1 MGKRGPKHTF
11 EKYPEDLQQAIDGK
25 IKNGVPYSTIAEWI
39 NNMNE
44 VKGGELPGTSIAGV
58 HRYAKN
64 FKETLERSKKVREQ
78 VKAVLDVTSD
88 RPDTDVVN
96 AANKIAI
103 EMVVE
108 RLVEAETDEL
118 RNENIIDVINSVA
131 KLQRGAVA
139 AEKLKI
145 QFTKYKSEIEDKKRK
160 AFDEFKDRVFNE
172 LESEHP
178 DVYEKLIEIAQQTY
192 GKIELEEQK

>member
-11 EKYPEDLQQAIDGK
+11 NLYPKDLQEAIDGK
-25 IKNGVPYSTIAEWI
+25 IKQGVPYSTIASWL
-39 NNMNE
+39 NNMEE
-44 VKGGELPGTSIAGV
+44 VRDGELPGTSIAGV

-64 FKETLERSKKVREQ
+64 FKDTLERSKKVREQ

-108 RLVEAETDEL
+108 RLVEAESTEL

-145 QFTKYKSEIEDKKRK
+145 QFVKYKSEIEDKKKK
-160 AFDEFKDRVFNE
+160 AFDEFKEKVFYE
-172 LESEHP
+172 LENEHP
-178 DVYEKLIEIAQQTY
+178 DVYEKLIEIAQQTFN
-192 GKIELEEQK
+192 KIELEEQK

>member
-1 MGKRGPKHTF
+1 MGKRGPQHTF
-11 EKYPEDLQQAIDGK
+11 NLYPKDLQEAIDGK
-25 IKNGVPYSTIAEWI
+25 IKKGVPYSTIASWI
-39 NNMNE
+39 NNMEE
-44 VKGGELPGTSIAGV
+44 VKDGELPGTSVAGV

-78 VKAVLDVTSD
+78 VKAVLDATSD

-108 RLVEAETDEL
+108 RLIEAESTEL
-118 RNENIIDVINSVA
+118 QNENIIDVINSVA
-131 KLQRGAVA
+131 KLQRGAVG

-145 QFTKYKSEIEDKKRK
+145 QFGKYKSDIEDKKKK
-160 AFDEFKDRVFNE
+160 AFEEFKDKVFFE

-178 DVYEKLIEIAQQTY
+178 DVYEKLIEIAQQTFS
-192 GKIELEEQK
+192 KIELEEQK

>member
-11 EKYPEDLQQAIDGK
+11 NLYPLDLQEAIDGK
-25 IKNGVPYSTIAEWI
+25 IKKGVPYSTIASWL
-39 NNMNE
+39 NNMEE
-44 VKGGELPGTSIAGV
+44 VRDGELPGTSIAGV

-64 FKETLERSKKVREQ
+64 FKDTLERSKKVREQ

-108 RLVEAETDEL
+108 RLVEAESTEL

-145 QFTKYKSEIEDKKRK
+145 QFVKYKSEIEDKKKK
-160 AFDEFKDRVFNE
+160 AFDEFKEKVFYE
-172 LESEHP
+172 LENEHP
-178 DVYEKLIEIAQQTY
+178 DVYEKLIEIAQQTFN
-192 GKIELEEQK
+192 KIELEEQK

>member
-11 EKYPEDLQQAIDGK
+11 NLYPKDLQEAIDVK
-25 IKNGVPYSTIAEWI
+25 IKKGVPYSTIASWI
-39 NNMNE
+39 NNMEE
-44 VKGGELPGTSIAGV
+44 VKDGEMPGTSVAGV

-108 RLVEAETDEL
+108 RLVEADTNEL
-118 RNENIIDVINSVA
+118 RDENIIDIINSVA

-145 QFTKYKSEIEDKKRK
+145 QFVKYKAEIENKKKK
-160 AFDEFKDRVFNE
+160 AFDEFKEKVFYE

-178 DVYEKLIEIAQQTY
+178 DVYEKLIEIAQQTFS
-192 GKIELEEQK
+192 KIELEEQK

>member
-11 EKYPEDLQQAIDGK
+11 NFYPKDLQEAIDVK
-25 IKNGVPYSTIAEWI
+25 IKKGIPYSSIASWI
-39 NNMNE
+39 NNMEE
-44 VKGGELPGTSIAGV
+44 VKDGEMPGTSVAGV

-64 FKETLERSKKVREQ
+64 FKDTLERSKKVREQ
-78 VKAVLDVTSD
+78 VKAVLDATSD

-108 RLVEAETDEL
+108 RLVEADTNEL
-118 RNENIIDVINSVA
+118 RDENIIDIINSVA

-145 QFTKYKSEIEDKKRK
+145 QFVKYKSEIEDKKKK
-160 AFDEFKDRVFNE
+160 AFDEFKEKVFYE

-178 DVYEKLIEIAQQTY
+178 DVYEKLIEIAQQTFS
-192 GKIELEEQK
+192 KIELEEQK

>member
-11 EKYPEDLQQAIDGK
+11 NLYPKDLQEAIDVK
-25 IKNGVPYSTIAEWI
+25 IKRGIPYSSIANWI
-39 NNMNE
+39 NNMEE
-44 VKGGELPGTSIAGV
+44 VKDGEMPGTSIAGV

-64 FKETLERSKKVREQ
+64 FKDTLERSKKVREQ

-108 RLVEAETDEL
+108 RLVEADTNEL
-118 RNENIIDVINSVA
+118 RDENIIDIINSVA

-145 QFTKYKSEIEDKKRK
+145 QFVKYKSEIEDKKKK
-160 AFDEFKDRVFNE
+160 AFDEFKERVFYE

-178 DVYEKLIEIAQQTY
+178 DVYEKLVEIAQQTFS
-192 GKIELEEQK
+192 KIELEEQK